1 MISCLMNCSMIT
13 SGESPRAIRWLLFS
27 AGQRNDTEAWLILFV
42 ELSFRKFSERGI
54 EMIIEYVTAV
64 NPATGNVS
72 VNTYLIIFIA
82 AAVLAGGAVAA
93 GIISKKKKK

>member
-1 MISCLMNCSMIT
+1 MSC
-13 SGESPRAIRWLLFS
+13 
-27 AGQRNDTEAWLILFV
+27 
-42 ELSFRKFSERGI
+42 RKISERGI
-54 EMIIEYVTAV
+54 AMILEYVTAV

-82 AAVLAGGAVAA
+82 AAVLVAGAVIA